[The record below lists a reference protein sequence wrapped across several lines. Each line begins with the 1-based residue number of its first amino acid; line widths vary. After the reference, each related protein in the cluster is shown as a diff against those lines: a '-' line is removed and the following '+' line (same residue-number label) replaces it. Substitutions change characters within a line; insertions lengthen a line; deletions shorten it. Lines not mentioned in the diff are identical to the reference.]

1 MSGEPDQEATLQVSA
16 RQEEGLQTSLELH
29 VRRPDG
35 VVSVCP
41 FPRATLELE
50 LGEGCLQFKVHHGH
64 VSFRNQIDGEPLYKD
79 GQLVKSGRLEVGA
92 CLEYGAH
99 RLRLWDAG
107 QALAYLKG
115 YSAPYSG
122 EIWPLGEGEHAMG
135 RPGQRDNAIA
145 LDHPTVSRKHATI
158 AKRDGHYQLLAESA
172 TNPVCVGGQLLEPG
186 EWANLS
192 DGDLLEVGDLVL
204 RFHCP
209 TNTPEPSLIQ
219 VRSLGNFL
227 ATVGGNV
234 VGDKDWK
241 TQQIKWLFAHLAY
254 EWGRPVAIEALLEEL
269 WPDFEPDRSKNN
281 LNYSLSTL
289 RQVLRSHLPED
300 MRKVELILRSS
311 SSLQLNP
318 ELLDQHDVVQLQR
331 QLALVQHGDRWEAAA
346 ERAVLG
352 YTGPLL
358 QDCYLD
364 WVGPLRQSLEL
375 EVLDVATRLLE
386 HRARVEN
393 WDGSVSVAGHVLQ
406 IDPCA
411 QWACLLLMQALRQ
424 SQRAAEA
431 LRVFELMRKR
441 LLKELEVEPDL
452 ELLREQQKVLTALS

>member
-1 MSGEPDQEATLQVSA
+1 MDDEQDQEATLQVSA
-16 RQEEGLQTSLELH
+16 RLEEGVQTSLELH

-35 VVSVCP
+35 GAGVVP
-41 FPRATLELE
+41 FHRAAVELE
-50 LGEGCLQFKVHHGH
+50 LGEGRVQFKLVQGQ
-64 VSFRNQIDGEPLYKD
+64 VSFRNLWVGEPLYKD
-79 GQLVKSGRLEVGA
+79 GEPVQSGRLEVGA
-92 CLEYGAH
+92 GLEYAGH
-99 RLRLWDAG
+99 RIRLWDPG

-122 EIWPLGEGEHAMG
+122 EIWPVGEGEHAIG
-135 RPGQRDNAIA
+135 RPGQRHNSIQ

-158 AKRDGHYQLLAESA
+158 AKRDGRYQLLAESA
-172 TNPVCVGGQLLEPG
+172 TNPVWVGGQLLEPDC
-186 EWANLS
+186 WVDLN

-204 RFHCP
+204 RFHGP
-209 TNTPEPSLIQ
+209 GETTGSSWIQ

-227 ATVGGNV
+227 ATVGGTV

-269 WPDFEPDRSKNN
+269 WPDFTPDRSKNN

-289 RQVLRSHLPED
+289 RQVLRSYLPEE

-318 ELLDQHDVVQLQR
+318 ELLDSHDVVHLRR
-331 QLALVQHGDRWEAAA
+331 QLALVQQGERWEAAA

-364 WVGPLRQSLEL
+364 WVAPLRQSLEL
-375 EVLDVATRLLE
+375 EVLDVAKRLLE
-386 HRARVEN
+386 HRAQAEN
-393 WDGSVSVAGHVLQ
+393 WEGSVAVAGHVLQ
-406 IDPCA
+406 LDPCS

-424 SQRAAEA
+424 SGRGAEA
-431 LRVFELMRKR
+431 LRAFEQMRKTVW
-441 LLKELEVEPDL
+441 KELEVEPDL
-452 ELLREQQKVLTALS
+452 ELLREHQKVLGSLG

>member
-1 MSGEPDQEATLQVSA
+1 MSADSDSDATLQVSA
-16 RQEEGLQTSLELH
+16 RLEEGVQTSLEVH

-35 VVSVCP
+35 TVHVCP

-50 LGEGCLQFKVHHGH
+50 LGVQFKLQHGQ
-64 VSFRNQIDGEPLYKD
+64 VSFRNLSNEPLYKD
-79 GQLVKSGRLEVGA
+79 GEPVQSGRLEVGA
-92 CLEYGAH
+92 SLEFCGH
-99 RLRLWDAG
+99 RLRLWDSA
-107 QALAYLKG
+107 QAPAYLKG

-122 EIWPLGEGEHAMG
+122 EIWPLGEGEHPMG

-172 TNPVCVGGQLLEPG
+172 TNPVCVGGQRLEAG
-186 EWANLS
+186 QWVDLN

-204 RFHCP
+204 RFQSP
-209 TNTPEPSLIQ
+209 SLESESSLIQ

-241 TQQIKWLFAHLAY
+241 TQQVKWLFAHLAY
-254 EWGRPVAIEALLEEL
+254 EWGRPVAIEGLLEEL
-269 WPDFEPDRSKNN
+269 WPDFTADRSKNN

-289 RQVLRSHLPED
+289 RQVLRSHLPEQ
-300 MRKVELILRSS
+300 MRKVELISRSS

-318 ELLDQHDVVQLQR
+318 EMLDQHDVIQLQR
-331 QLALVQHGDRWEAAA
+331 QLALVQQGERWEAAA
-346 ERAVLG
+346 EKAVLA
-352 YTGPLL
+352 YSGPLL
-358 QDCYLD
+358 NDCYLD
-364 WVGPLRQSLEL
+364 WVLPLRQSLEL
-375 EVLDVATRLLE
+375 EVLDAAKRLLE
-386 HRARVEN
+386 QRASLQN
-393 WDGSVSVAGHVLQ
+393 WEGSVAVGGHVLQ

-411 QWACLLLMQALRQ
+411 QWACLLLMQALRN

-431 LRVFELMRKR
+431 LRVFEQMRKT

-452 ELLREQQKVLTALS
+452 ELLREHQKVLMALA